1 MTATQYLAQDPA
13 MPAGE
18 RIAYRHTPGNGPAIV
33 FLPGYMSDMTGS
45 KAGAVFDAGRAAGR
59 EALLFDYS
67 GCGASDGMFAQGT
80 LTRWRGEALALIEA
94 KIASERIILVGSSM
108 GAWLMVPLGLAL
120 GRNHDQDRA
129 RLAGMVGIA
138 AAPDFTDWGF
148 DADLKARLAAGETVF
163 QPNPYGP
170 EPTPTHAAFWRDGQA
185 QRVLGGAPV
194 AITAP
199 VRLIHG
205 LDDQDVPW
213 RVSLDLAHALASEDV
228 TVTLIK
234 RGDHRLSRPEDI
246 ALLLRTIAALVETP
260 GS

>member
-1 MTATQYLAQDPA
+1 MTANQYLT

-18 RIAYRHTPGNGPAIV
+18 RIAYRHTAGNGPAVV
-33 FLPGYMSDMTGS
+33 FLPGYMSDMTGN
-45 KAGAVFDAGRAAGR
+45 KAGAVFDAGRTAGR
-59 EALLFDYS
+59 EALMFDYS

-108 GAWLMVPLGLAL
+108 GGWLMVLLGLAL
-120 GRNHDQDRA
+120 DRDRA
-129 RLAGMVGIA
+129 RLAGIVGIA
-138 AAPDFTDWGF
+138 AAPDFTDWGY
-148 DADLKARLAAGETVF
+148 DAGQKARLAAGETVF
-163 QPNPYGP
+163 QANPYGP
-170 EPTPTHAAFWRDGQA
+170 EPTPTHPAFWRDGQA
-185 QRVLGGAPV
+185 RRVLGGTPV

-246 ALLLRTIAALVETP
+246 ALLLRTIAALVETA